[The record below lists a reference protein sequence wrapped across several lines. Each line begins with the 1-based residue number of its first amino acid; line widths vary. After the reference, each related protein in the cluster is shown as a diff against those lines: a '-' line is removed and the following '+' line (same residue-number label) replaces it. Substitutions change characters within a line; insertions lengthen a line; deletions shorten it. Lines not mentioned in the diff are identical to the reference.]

1 MAKVNASV
9 PRGFTRYYALHLI
22 NTKPMT
28 GKQIINEATTRSEG
42 TWTPSPGLIYPLLGR
57 LLRDNLIQE
66 TDDGKFTITPQGT
79 TALQQ
84 HTKYRNQLDKQIN
97 LLTKLGLTMYTTTK
111 LAAEE
116 SMDRIQG
123 VTHTMKQRINHS
135 STELQDRFYA
145 KYKTFLLNELTKL
158 EEKEPTP
165 ETP

>member
-1 MAKVNASV
+1 
-9 PRGFTRYYALHLI
+9 
-22 NTKPMT
+22 MT

-57 LLRDNLIQE
+57 LLRDNLIEE

-79 TALQQ
+79 QALQQ

-123 VTHTMKQRINHS
+123 VTHTMKLRISQS
-135 STELQDRFYA
+135 STELQDRFYT
-145 KYKTFLLNELTKL
+145 KYKTFLLSELTKI
-158 EEKEPTP
+158 EEKDTPPQEP
-165 ETP
+165 

>member
-1 MAKVNASV
+1 MSKVKSSV

-57 LLRDNLIQE
+57 LLRDNLIEE

-79 TALQQ
+79 KALQD

-111 LAAEE
+111 LVAEE
-116 SMDRIQG
+116 SMDRIHN
-123 VTHTMKQRINHS
+123 VTTTMKQRINQN

-145 KYKTFLLNELTKL
+145 KYRTFLQNELDKL
-158 EEKEPTP
+158 QQTDTTP
-165 ETP
+165 EDP

>member
-1 MAKVNASV
+1 MSKVKSSV

-57 LLRDNLIQE
+57 LLRDNLIEE
-66 TDDGKFTITPQGT
+66 TDNGQFTITPKGT
-79 TALQQ
+79 QALQQ

-111 LAAEE
+111 LIAEE
-116 SMDRIQG
+116 SMDRITG
-123 VTHTMKQRINHS
+123 VTTTMKTRINHS
-135 STELQDRFYA
+135 STDLQDRFYA

-158 EEKEPTP
+158 EDKNTP
-165 ETP
+165 EQP

>member
-1 MAKVNASV
+1 MSKVKSSV
-9 PRGFTRYYALHLI
+9 PRGFTRYYTLHLI

-79 TALQQ
+79 TALQN

-135 STELQDRFYA
+135 SAELQDRFYA

-158 EEKEPTP
+158 EENTPT
-165 ETP
+165 

>member
-1 MAKVNASV
+1 MSKVKSSV

-22 NTKPMT
+22 NTQPMT
-28 GKQIINEATTRSEG
+28 GKQIINEANTRSEG

-57 LLRDNLIQE
+57 LLRDNLIEE
-66 TDDGKFTITPQGT
+66 TDNGQFTITPKGT
-79 TALQQ
+79 QALQQ

-111 LAAEE
+111 LIAEE

-123 VTHTMKQRINHS
+123 VTTTMKTRINHS
-135 STELQDRFYA
+135 STDLQDRFYT

-158 EEKEPTP
+158 EDKDTP
-165 ETP
+165 EEP